1 MKRAYAASKYAK
13 PYEQYCR
20 EQFPDEAAAIF
31 EKAEVWYRR
40 FLQDSLPCPLEKDT
54 KTLPCAQKHRRG
66 SLCVSARFCQGA
78 F

>member
-40 FLQDSLPCPLEKDT
+40 FLQDMPDLGENMMAKKRIC
-54 KTLPCAQKHRRG
+54 R
-66 SLCVSARFCQGA
+66 
-78 F
+78 